1 MKNYLITLQPW
12 AHVPR
17 GSIHRGNSKVDFYA
31 DTIPDANVVK
41 EKLKEVKENG
51 TVDYV
56 KPGEKVKTSV
66 ELKKEGKPISKP
78 PIVKPPKPKDDGGI
92 GAVGDGKVKP

>member
-31 DTIPDANVVK
+31 DTIPDTNVVK
-41 EKLKEVKENG
+41 EKLKEVKETG
-51 TVDYV
+51 VVDYV
-56 KPGEKVKTSV
+56 KPGEKTKTSA
-66 ELKKEGKPISKP
+66 ELKKEGKPPAKP
-78 PIVKPPKPKDDGGI
+78 PIVKPPKPKDDG
-92 GAVGDGKVKP
+92 KVKP

>member
-31 DTIPDANVVK
+31 EVLPDGNVMK

-56 KPGEKVKTSV
+56 KPGEKVKTSA

-78 PIVKPPKPKDDGGI
+78 PIVKPPKPKDDG
-92 GAVGDGKVKP
+92 KVKP

>member
-1 MKNYLITLQPW
+1 MKNYLITLQNMC
-12 AHVPR
+12 HVPR
-17 GSIHRGNSKVDFYA
+17 GSVWRGTGKVDFYA

-56 KPGEKVKTSV
+56 KPGEKTKTSA

-78 PIVKPPKPKDDGGI
+78 PIVKPPKPKDDG
-92 GAVGDGKVKP
+92 KVKP

>member
-1 MKNYLITLQPW
+1 MKNYLIELQKW
-12 AHVPR
+12 AHVPK
-17 GSIHRGNSKVDFYA
+17 GAVYRGNSKVDFYA
-31 DTIPDANVVK
+31 EVLPDGNVMK

-56 KPGEKVKTSV
+56 KPGEKVKTSA
-66 ELKKEGKPISKP
+66 ELIKEGKPPAKP
-78 PIVKPPKPKDDGGI
+78 PIVKPPKPKDDGEI

>member
-1 MKNYLITLQPW
+1 MKNYLISLQNMC
-12 AHVPR
+12 HVPR
-17 GSIHRGNSKVDFYA
+17 GSVWRGIGKVDFYA
-31 DTIPDANVVK
+31 DVLPDANVTK

-56 KPGEKVKTSV
+56 KPGEKVKTSA
-66 ELKKEGKPISKP
+66 ELKKEGKPPAKP

>member
-17 GSIHRGNSKVDFYA
+17 GAIHRGNSKVDFYA
-31 DTIPDANVVK
+31 DALPDANVVK

-51 TVDYV
+51 TVDYA
-56 KPGEKVKTSV
+56 KLGEKTKTAA
-66 ELKKEGKPISKP
+66 ELKKDGKPIVKP
-78 PIVKPPKPKDDGGI
+78 PIVKPPKPKDDG
-92 GAVGDGKVKP
+92 KVKP

>member
-1 MKNYLITLQPW
+1 MKNYLISLQNMC
-12 AHVPR
+12 HVPK
-17 GSIHRGNSKVDFYA
+17 GSIFRGNGKVDFYA

-56 KPGEKVKTSV
+56 KPGEKIKTSA
-66 ELKKEGKPISKP
+66 ELIKGGKPPAKP
-78 PIVKPPKPKDDGGI
+78 PIVKPPKPKDDG
-92 GAVGDGKVKP
+92 KVKP

>member
-31 DTIPDANVVK
+31 DTIPDANVTK

-51 TVDYV
+51 NVDYV
-56 KPGEKVKTSV
+56 KPGEKVKTSA
-66 ELKKEGKPISKP
+66 ELKKEGKPPAKP

-92 GAVGDGKVKP
+92 QPDGKVKP

>member
-56 KPGEKVKTSV
+56 KLGEKTKTSA
-66 ELKKEGKPISKP
+66 ELKKEGKPIRKP
-78 PIVKPPKPKDDGGI
+78 PVVKPPKPEDN
-92 GAVGDGKVKP
+92 GKVKP

>member
-1 MKNYLITLQPW
+1 MKNYLIELQKW
-12 AHVPR
+12 AHVPK
-17 GSIHRGNSKVDFYA
+17 GAVYRGNSKVDFYA
-31 DTIPDANVVK
+31 EVLPDGNVLK

-56 KPGEKVKTSV
+56 KPGEKVKTSA
-66 ELKKEGKPISKP
+66 ELIKGGKPPAKP

>member
-31 DTIPDANVVK
+31 DVLPDGSVVK
-41 EKLKEVKENG
+41 EKLKEVKETG
-51 TVDYV
+51 VVDYV
-56 KPGEKVKTSV
+56 KSGEKVKTSA
-66 ELKKEGKPISKP
+66 ELKKEGKPPAKP
-78 PIVKPPKPKDDGGI
+78 PIVKPPKPKDDG
-92 GAVGDGKVKP
+92 KVKP

>member
-1 MKNYLITLQPW
+1 MKNYLIELQKW
-12 AHVPR
+12 AHVPK
-17 GSIHRGNSKVDFYA
+17 GAVYRGNSKVDFYA
-31 DTIPDANVVK
+31 DVLPDGNVMK

-56 KPGEKVKTSV
+56 KPGEKVKTSA
-66 ELKKEGKPISKP
+66 ELKKEGKPPAKP

>member
-56 KPGEKVKTSV
+56 KPGEKTKTAA

>member
-17 GSIHRGNSKVDFYA
+17 GSIHRGKSKVDFYS
-31 DTIPDANVVK
+31 DTLPDANVVK

-56 KPGEKVKTSV
+56 KPGEKTKTSV
-66 ELKKEGKPISKP
+66 ELKKEGKPISKT
-78 PIVKPPKPKDDGGI
+78 PIVKPPKPKDDG
-92 GAVGDGKVKP
+92 KVKP

>member
-41 EKLKEVKENG
+41 EKLKEVKETG
-51 TVDYV
+51 VVDYV
-56 KPGEKVKTSV
+56 KSGEKVKTSA
-66 ELKKEGKPISKP
+66 ELKKEGKPPAKP
-78 PIVKPPKPKDDGGI
+78 PIVKPPKPKDDG
-92 GAVGDGKVKP
+92 KVKP

>member
-31 DTIPDANVVK
+31 DTIPDANVGK

-56 KPGEKVKTSV
+56 KPGEKTKTAA
-66 ELKKEGKPISKP
+66 ELKKEGKQISKP
-78 PIVKPPKPKDDGGI
+78 PVVKPPKPKDDG
-92 GAVGDGKVKP
+92 KVKP

>member
-51 TVDYV
+51 TVDYA
-56 KPGEKVKTSV
+56 KLGEKIKTSA
-66 ELKKEGKPISKP
+66 ELKKGGKPPAKP
-78 PIVKPPKPKDDGGI
+78 PIVKPPKPKDDGK
-92 GAVGDGKVKP
+92 AKP